1 MHKQFPDIPLPHLI
15 VSVCGKLR
23 SYRLARNLD
32 DNSIPEP
39 IFWLPNKPPDG
50 WNVDTLSE
58 FYRDMFLG
66 WNRKMLRKVW
76 AELICPIT
84 VIFLICGV
92 WLFAMACPFVVI
104 VRCSIG
110 GQFCIALGF
119 LCFVLVAVLSLPIIN
134 RLICWWDRKFLS

>member
-1 MHKQFPDIPLPHLI
+1 MLYSLCITLKAYAHEII
-15 VSVCGKLR
+15 
-23 SYRLARNLD
+23 
-32 DNSIPEP
+32 
-39 IFWLPNKPPDG
+39 
-50 WNVDTLSE
+50 DTLSE